1 MKRRLPI
8 LAALA
13 ALAALL
19 APDAAF
25 AHAVRYDYKFPLPLW
40 VFLVG
45 GGAAVLASA
54 PAAALAVRLRG
65 DWTSRNFYRLIAPLH
80 LGVIGTAVATA
91 LFVDGLAGGFFG
103 SPLFI
108 ANPLTLL
115 VWVDFWVGLGIVTAL
130 IGNIW
135 DFVSPLNA
143 GGRALERFLAR
154 HDMPVRP
161 YPRRLGVWPSV
172 ALLLGWSWAEL
183 VWTHSNHPKDLA
195 LVLIVYFVAQLAAM
209 ATFGTETWL
218 ERGELFT
225 VLARTFARFAPVEL
239 YVRQAQDD
247 CRAHRCESGGE
258 RIGCPACW
266 LDAPRE
272 KRGLRLRAFGAGIRR
287 EPVLGPGGSAFV
299 VALLATVVYDGFRGT
314 SAYLDFQDSINW
326 GATTFDSIGTVTMLI
341 IVSGFTLAY
350 IAVCAVVSFR
360 EEGGVLA
367 TAQRYAPTLIPIAS
381 VYFVAHYFVYWFQL
395 GQLSLGNFADPFE
408 REWVPD
414 YNIWVTVPP
423 AVIWAVQVTLIV
435 WGHVVAVVEAHRI
448 GLRVHRQPRSAL
460 AAQVPLVLLMVGY
473 TFSGLW
479 VLGQALGGG

>member
-1 MKRRLPI
+1 MKPRLPTLAVFAV
-8 LAALA
+8 LAALVAPDTAWAHA
-13 ALAALL
+13 AL
-19 APDAAF
+19 
-25 AHAVRYDYKFPLPLW
+25 YDYKFPLPLW
-40 VFLVG
+40 VFLL
-45 GGAAVLASA
+45 GGAIAVFASA

-65 DWTSRNFYRLIAPLH
+65 DWTSRDFYRLIAPLR
-80 LGVIGTAVATA
+80 LGVMGTVLATA

-115 VWVDFWVGLGIVTAL
+115 VWVDFWVGLGIVCCL
-130 IGNIW
+130 IGNVW
-135 DFVSPLNA
+135 DFVSPLSA
-143 GGRALERFLAR
+143 AGRALERFLAR
-154 HDMPVRP
+154 RDMPVRP
-161 YPRRLGVWPSV
+161 YPRWLGVWPSV
-172 ALLLGWSWAEL
+172 VLLLAWSWTEL
-183 VWTHSNHPKDLA
+183 VWTHSDHPKDLA
-195 LVLIVYFVAQLAAM
+195 VVLIVYFVAQLVAM
-209 ATFGTETWL
+209 AIFGTERWL

-225 VLARTFARFAPVEL
+225 VLARTFARFAPIEL
-239 YVRQAQDD
+239 YVRQPQGE
-247 CRAHRCESGGE
+247 CRAHRCKEGVE

-272 KRGLRLRAFGAGIRR
+272 KRGLRLRAYGAGVRR
-287 EPVLGPGGSAFV
+287 EPTLGSGGSAFV

-341 IVSGFTLAY
+341 IVGGFTLAY

-367 TAQRYAPTLIPIAS
+367 TAQRYAPTLIPIAA

-423 AVIWAVQVTLIV
+423 GVIWASQVALIV
-435 WGHVVAVVEAHRI
+435 WGHVVAVIEAHRI
-448 GLRVHRQPRSAL
+448 GLRVHTQPRSAL
-460 AAQVPLVLLMVGY
+460 AAQLPLVLLMVGY